1 VAYQTPLTI
10 KETLEEIARGHYVL
24 PAIQRELVWASE
36 PSRMTRLFDSILRGY
51 PIGTFLFW
59 KVTPEKSKEF
69 RFYEFMLDWHEQK
82 HRHNNAVHLAGPRE
96 LTAILDGQQRLT
108 TLNIGL
114 YGSMAPKVP
123 YRRFDAVD
131 AYPAK
136 RLYVDL
142 RHKPSEDDDLEYRF
156 EFLTDDQRTKDDG
169 AHWYRVGEILDVHEQ
184 GEPLYEYVLQHELTH
199 TLGFKILSR
208 LWKAVHEDG
217 VVSYFEEKEQ
227 SLSKVLDI
235 FVRVNSGGVVLTKSD
250 LLLSIATA
258 QFESRDAREAIHG
271 LVDDLNA
278 TQPGFKFSKDLVLK
292 AGLVLTGVSDVGF
305 KVENFTIA
313 NMKILD
319 TKWDAVDTALRIGVK
334 LLASFGFSDA
344 TLPADSV
351 LIPLADYIYQR
362 GLSESYVTSAVPSV
376 RADRALLRHWTVRTI
391 LKPGI
396 WGSALDGLL
405 RGLHQAITES
415 SGGFPI
421 TAIEA
426 DMTRRGK
433 SLAFEDAL
441 LDDLIDTPYKHKRTF
456 SLLSL
461 LYDWV
466 DTRNEFH
473 VDHVFPRSLATRTR
487 LLSLGVAET
496 DLEDVAD
503 KLERLPNLQLLA
515 GPENIQKRAQLP
527 AAWARAKFAGQESR
541 EAWLAGHDLYGM
553 PEGLADFLPFYE
565 ARRSIMRERLAMLLG
580 ADERAIADATLS
592 LTPGPALAAA
602 DDLPPES
609 VVRRHDLDALATA
622 ASQAARPDGQTI
634 ADTVGAGDG
643 TDGEDQ
649 QDDRELPGRWTPIRI
664 RQLVEWLGASDAAV
678 AVRYIAEHAPAVS
691 LDDVFSHMARHT
703 GLEGFD
709 GRAMGG
715 RMSAVGFARNHI
727 GGEVGPVYET
737 DYGTRKYR
745 MDPRLAA
752 ALLEEMDAVDNA

>member
-1 VAYQTPLTI
+1 
-10 KETLEEIARGHYVL
+10 
-24 PAIQRELVWASE
+24 
-36 PSRMTRLFDSILRGY
+36 MTRLFDSILRGY

-59 KVTPEKSKEF
+59 KVTPEQSQDF

-82 HRHNNAVHLAGPRE
+82 HRHNDPLTLANPRD

-114 YGSMAPKVP
+114 YGSLAHKLPHK
-123 YRRFDAVD
+123 RFDAVD

-136 RLYVDL
+136 HLYVDL
-142 RHKPSEDDDLEYRF
+142 RHEPSEDDDVEYRF
-156 EFLTDDQRTKDDG
+156 EFLTDEQRTRDEA
-169 AHWYRVGEILDVHEQ
+169 AHWYRVGDILNIREP
-184 GEPLYEYVLQHELTH
+184 GEPLFEYVLEHDLTRTH
-199 TLGFKILSR
+199 GFKTLSR
-208 LWKAVHEDG
+208 LWKAIHQDG

-278 TQPGFKFSKDLVLK
+278 TQPGFNFSKDLVLK

-305 KVENFTIA
+305 RVENFTVA

-319 TKWDAVDTALRIGVK
+319 AKWDSVEKALRIAVK

-344 TLPADSV
+344 TLPAASV
-351 LIPLADYIYQR
+351 LIPLADYVYER
-362 GLSESYVTSAVPSV
+362 GLEESYVTSAAPSV
-376 RADRALLRHWTVRTI
+376 RAVRALLSHWTLRTI

-396 WGSALDGLL
+396 WGSGLDGLL

-415 SGGFPI
+415 SGGFPMA
-421 TAIEA
+421 AIEA
-426 DMTRRGK
+426 DMVRRGK
-433 SLAFEDAL
+433 SLAFEGAL
-441 LDDLIDTPYKHKRTF
+441 LDDLVDTPYKHKRTF
-456 SLLSL
+456 ALLSL

-527 AAWARAKFAGQESR
+527 AAW
-541 EAWLAGHDLYGM
+541 
-553 PEGLADFLPFYE
+553 
-565 ARRSIMRERLAMLLG
+565 
-580 ADERAIADATLS
+580 
-592 LTPGPALAAA
+592 
-602 DDLPPES
+602 
-609 VVRRHDLDALATA
+609 
-622 ASQAARPDGQTI
+622 
-634 ADTVGAGDG
+634 
-643 TDGEDQ
+643 
-649 QDDRELPGRWTPIRI
+649 
-664 RQLVEWLGASDAAV
+664 
-678 AVRYIAEHAPAVS
+678 
-691 LDDVFSHMARHT
+691 
-703 GLEGFD
+703 
-709 GRAMGG
+709 
-715 RMSAVGFARNHI
+715 
-727 GGEVGPVYET
+727 
-737 DYGTRKYR
+737 
-745 MDPRLAA
+745 
-752 ALLEEMDAVDNA
+752 